1 MAASSEKLRVSPTAN
16 GHLIRILGRVSFR
29 ESRAFSEFINSL
41 LDEDGEVVVDLAE
54 CQHLDSTFLG
64 CLLMLWKLY
73 GAEESPRVRI
83 RAEANCAKRLFG
95 PTGLHTIIKFTNE
108 CPETSADERGIP
120 IPHFDMAIC
129 GSHVLETHR
138 SLAESAKVGAKQFSK
153 VDRQIEADLQKQMRD
168 ETKLQ

>member
-1 MAASSEKLRVSPTAN
+1 MTASSEKLRVSPTAN
-16 GHLIRILGRVSFR
+16 GHLIRILGRVSFH

-41 LDEDGEVVVDLAE
+41 LGEDGEVVVDLAE

-95 PTGLHTIIKFTNE
+95 PTGLHTIIKFTDE
-108 CPETSADERGIP
+108 CPEPLADERDIP
-120 IPHFDMAIC
+120 IPHFDMTVC

-138 SLAESAKVGAKQFSK
+138 SLAESAKVGAEQFSK
-153 VDRQIEADLQKQMRD
+153 VASQVEADLQKQTRD
-168 ETKLQ
+168 ETRLQ

>member
-1 MAASSEKLRVSPTAN
+1 MSASSEKLRVSPTAK

-29 ESRAFSEFINSL
+29 ESRAFSEFVNSL
-41 LDEDGEVVVDLAE
+41 LGEDGEIVVDLAE

-83 RAEANCAKRLFG
+83 RADAKCAQRLFG
-95 PTGLHTIIKFTNE
+95 PTGLHTIIKFTDE
-108 CPETSADERGIP
+108 CPEPSADERDIP
-120 IPHFDMAIC
+120 IPHFDMAVC

-153 VDRQIEADLQKQMRD
+153 VARQIEADLQKQTRD
-168 ETKLQ
+168 ETRLQ